1 MKKLSKT
8 QRIIL
13 GVVAG
18 LIGLTAITL
27 LVIKA
32 MNKNSGTILAP
43 NYWPTE
49 GWQINTP
56 EQQGL
61 DSSKLA
67 EALEGIVQNHI
78 PIHSLLIAI
87 NGNAVVDATFY
98 PYDGATPHNLGSVT
112 KALITTLIGIAVD
125 QGKLKI
131 DDPMVSFF
139 PTYAIA
145 NRDKQKDSIT
155 IKDLI
160 TMTSGMECIGLPTET
175 TQREMEAS
183 PNWVQFALDRPV
195 VHTPGSSFVYCG
207 PDMHL
212 LSAILQKATGT
223 SALEFAR
230 KNLFSPLG
238 FREVLWPTD
247 PQGVNFG
254 AGNLRLFPEDMA
266 KLGFLYLHKGLWAG
280 TQIISARWVEDAL
293 KPQGNAGGDPY
304 GYGWRVNN
312 GDNGYE
318 FYTEG
323 MGGQRILVIPGL
335 NTILVTTGGGFDI
348 DQVIPY
354 LTPALINVSHAI
366 PENTQGLQEMTA
378 ILGKLS
384 KAPQPL
390 PLPLMPEM
398 AGFLAGKIIV
408 LDANPLHIQS
418 IQLEFDET
426 PEASIKFTFSDGT
439 QSPWAAIGLDGIFR
453 LTSGVGIDRAIR
465 SMMEI
470 ENQPVGIVG
479 EWIDAQT
486 FIIDYDTLTNRY
498 RYRMQMHFNGND
510 VAFDLSERV
519 YGDQISFSGQ
529 MQSP

>member
-1 MKKLSKT
+1 MKKRNKA
-8 QRIIL
+8 IIIVS
-13 GVVAG
+13 GAIAG
-18 LIGLTAITL
+18 LMVFTAITL
-27 LVIKA
+27 LVIKP
-32 MNKNSGTILAP
+32 MNNNSGAVLAP
-43 NYWPTE
+43 DYWPTD
-49 GWQINTP
+49 GWQSNTP

-61 DSSKLA
+61 DSSELA
-67 EALEGIVQNHI
+67 EALEAIVQDHI

-87 NGNAVVDATFY
+87 NGYSVVDATFY
-98 PYDGATPHNLGSVT
+98 PYDGYTPHNLGSIT
-112 KALITTLIGIAVD
+112 KALISTLVGIAVD

-139 PTYAIA
+139 PTYTIA

-155 IKDLI
+155 IKDLL
-160 TMTSGMECIGLPTET
+160 TMTSGMECVGLPSEA

-195 VHTPGSSFVYCG
+195 IHTPGSAFVYCG

-230 KNLFSPLG
+230 KNLFSPMG
-238 FREVLWPTD
+238 FHEVLWPTD

-266 KLGFLYLHKGLWAG
+266 KPGFLYLHKGLWGG

-293 KPQGNAGGDPY
+293 KPQGKADGDPY

-335 NTILVTTGGGFDI
+335 NTILVTTGSGFDI

-354 LTPALINVSHAI
+354 LTPTLINVSHAI
-366 PENTQGLQEMTA
+366 PENTQGLQELTVV
-378 ILGKLS
+378 LGKLS
-384 KAPQPL
+384 KSPQPL
-390 PLPLMPEM
+390 PVSLMPEM
-398 AGFLAGKIIV
+398 AGFLAAK
-408 LDANPLHIQS
+408 P
-418 IQLEFDET
+418 
-426 PEASIKFTFSDGT
+426 
-439 QSPWAAIGLDGIFR
+439 
-453 LTSGVGIDRAIR
+453 
-465 SMMEI
+465 
-470 ENQPVGIVG
+470 
-479 EWIDAQT
+479 
-486 FIIDYDTLTNRY
+486 
-498 RYRMQMHFNGND
+498 
-510 VAFDLSERV
+510 
-519 YGDQISFSGQ
+519 
-529 MQSP
+529 

>member
-1 MKKLSKT
+1 M
-8 QRIIL
+8 
-13 GVVAG
+13 VV
-18 LIGLTAITL
+18 TAITL
-27 LVIKA
+27 LVIKP
-32 MNKNSGTILAP
+32 MNNNSGAVLAP
-43 NYWPTE
+43 DYWPTD
-49 GWQINTP
+49 GWQSNTP

-61 DSSKLA
+61 DSSKLDA
-67 EALEGIVQNHI
+67 ALEAIVQDHI

-87 NGNAVVDATFY
+87 NGYSVVNATFY
-98 PYDGATPHNLGSVT
+98 PYDGNTPHNLGSIT
-112 KALITTLIGIAVD
+112 KAVITTLVGIAVD

-139 PTYAIA
+139 PSYTIA

-155 IKDLI
+155 IKDLL
-160 TMTSGMECIGLPTET
+160 TMTSGMECVGLPSEA

-195 VHTPGSSFVYCG
+195 IHTPGSAFVYCG

-223 SALEFAR
+223 SVLEFAR
-230 KNLFSPLG
+230 KNLFSPMG
-238 FREVLWPTD
+238 FHEVLWPAD

-254 AGNLRLFPEDMA
+254 AGNLRLLPEDMA
-266 KLGFLYLHKGLWAG
+266 KLGFLYLHKGLWAD

-293 KPQGNAGGDPY
+293 KPQGKADGDPY
-304 GYGWRVNN
+304 GYGWRINN

-366 PENTQGLQEMTA
+366 PENTQGLQEMMA
-378 ILGKLS
+378 VLEKLS

-390 PLPLMPEM
+390 PVSLMPEI
-398 AGFLAGKIIV
+398 AGFISGKTIV
-408 LDANPLHIQS
+408 LDANPLQIQS
-418 IQLEFDET
+418 IQLEFDEK
-426 PEASIKFTFSDGT
+426 PGASIQFTFSDGT
-439 QSPWAAIGLDGIFR
+439 QSPWASIGLDGNFR
-453 LTSGVGIDRAIR
+453 LTNGVGIDRAIR
-465 SMMEI
+465 TMLEI

-498 RYRMQMHFNGND
+498 SYRMQIHFNGDD
-510 VAFDLSERV
+510 VAVDLSERV
-519 YGDQISFSGQ
+519 YGDQISFSGH